1 MSLYPPF
8 YFFFFELPLSR
19 ISSVLFSM
27 VLHIEMMMVLIGVFH
42 ADTLSSA
49 E

>member
-1 MSLYPPF
+1 MSLYPLF
-8 YFFFFELPLSR
+8 YFFFLELPLSK
-19 ISSVLFSM
+19 IAFVLFSM